1 MRPFTILLLL
11 LASFSLFAQKSISQL
26 EKELRSA
33 TSSKEKMI
41 ANYNLAEAYLNR
53 DAKKAISYSGKAFDY
68 ANKLKNYSMSAGSAY
83 IKAMANLKNRDTKNA
98 EVWFKTTLKYAKQAK
113 DSDLIIKSVDQRSR
127 LAVKNRNYR
136 KAYAINQEAFEYFST
151 DGVSISALERNYDNQ
166 KIQLKKEQNRME
178 KGKRALQNEIDR
190 LRNEKNQLSLDKS
203 QLVEKHDELV
213 LEKDSVERQF
223 TEQGEILAT
232 VSEAK
237 DKAEQRASR
246 KEKKIQK
253 LNREALEKSY
263 LLTEAQLELTTAE
276 LESTQNKTLLMGLS
290 YAFLFIVLLSIVF
303 YAQFKSKKKA
313 NIALEEKNKII
324 EEERHRSDELLLNIL
339 PSSIAEELKETGKAA
354 AKKFDNATVLMADFK
369 NFTKIAEQLTPE
381 QLVHELDYCFRG
393 FDYIISQHQVE
404 KIKTIGDAYMC
415 ASGLINRKTV
425 PYNLVKAALEMQEF
439 LEDYKQ
445 EKLKKGELCFEAR
458 IGVHTGPV
466 VAGVVGVNKFAYD
479 IWGDT
484 VNIAAR
490 MEANC
495 KEGQVNISNSTFQM
509 VKYRF
514 ECEYRGKIPAK
525 NMGEVDMYYVKKAI

>member
-1 MRPFTILLLL
+1 MKPLALLLL
-11 LASFSLFAQKSISQL
+11 FFASFTLFAQKSINQL
-26 EKELRSA
+26 EKELSSA
-33 TSSKEKMI
+33 YSSKEKMI
-41 ANYNLAEAYLNR
+41 ANYNLAEVYLSR
-53 DAKKAISYSGKAFDY
+53 DAKKAIRYSGKAFDY
-68 ANKLKNYSMSAGSAY
+68 ANKSNNYSMSASAAY

-98 EVWFKTTLKYAKQAK
+98 EVWFKTALKYAKQAK

-127 LAVKNRNYR
+127 LAVKTRNYK
-136 KAYAINQEAFEYFST
+136 KAYEINQEAFEYFSNG
-151 DGVSISALERNYDNQ
+151 GVSISALERNYDSQ
-166 KIQLKKEQNRME
+166 KIQLKKEQNQME
-178 KGKRALQNEIDR
+178 KGKRALQNEIAR
-190 LRNEKNQLSLDKS
+190 LRMEKNQLTIDKS
-203 QLVEKHDELV
+203 QLAEKHDELI
-213 LEKDSVERQF
+213 LEKDSVEKQF
-223 TEQGEILAT
+223 TEQEEVLAT

-237 DKAEQRASR
+237 NKAEQRAWR

-253 LNREALEKSY
+253 LNRKSLEQSYMLKEAE
-263 LLTEAQLELTTAE
+263 LELTTAE

-303 YAQFKSKKKA
+303 YARFKSKKKA

-339 PSSIAEELKETGKAA
+339 PANIAEELKETGKAA
-354 AKKFDNATVLMADFK
+354 AQRFEDASVLMADFK

-381 QLVHELDYCFRG
+381 QLVHELDYCFRA
-393 FDYIISQHQVE
+393 FDYIISQHEVE

-415 ASGLINRKTV
+415 ASGLVNRKTV
-425 PYNLVKAALEMQEF
+425 PFNLVKAALEMQEF

-490 MEANC
+490 MEASC
-495 KEGQVNISNSTFQM
+495 KEGEVNISNSTFQM
-509 VKYRF
+509 IKYKF